1 MGYTKSNP
9 KKKTNNKNKNTKT
22 KQNKTYWLHLGRVS
36 LLKGDDMFDGQGW
49 PLFGP
54 PVIFTPT
61 CAACITSYVQ
71 NPFNFEPYILPS
83 GPREICLGP
92 KYNFQ
97 SFKSPFKWEKRGEE
111 EGRRRKKK
119 KEEEEEEFKA
129 FAMIK
134 KMNQYISPS
143 PGSTTC
149 KTTYNNWIDA

>member
-1 MGYTKSNP
+1 
-9 KKKTNNKNKNTKT
+9 
-22 KQNKTYWLHLGRVS
+22 
-36 LLKGDDMFDGQGW
+36 MFGGQGW
-49 PLFGP
+49 PLFDP

-71 NPFNFEPYILPS
+71 NPFNFEPNILPS

-97 SFKSPFKWEKRGEE
+97 SFKSPFKWWKKRGEE
-111 EGRRRKKK
+111 EEGRRRRKKK
-119 KEEEEEEFKA
+119 KEEEEEEELKA

-134 KMNQYISPS
+134 KMNQYISTS
-143 PGSTTC
+143 LGSTTC

>member
-1 MGYTKSNP
+1 
-9 KKKTNNKNKNTKT
+9 
-22 KQNKTYWLHLGRVS
+22 
-36 LLKGDDMFDGQGW
+36 MFGGQGW
-49 PLFGP
+49 PLYDP

-71 NPFNFEPYILPS
+71 NPFNFEPNILPS

-97 SFKSPFKWEKRGEE
+97 SFKSPFKWGKNEE
-111 EGRRRKKK
+111 KK
-119 KEEEEEEFKA
+119 KEEEEEREEEEELKA

-134 KMNQYISPS
+134 KMNQFISTS

-149 KTTYNNWIDA
+149 KTTYNNWIDP

>member
-1 MGYTKSNP
+1 
-9 KKKTNNKNKNTKT
+9 
-22 KQNKTYWLHLGRVS
+22 
-36 LLKGDDMFDGQGW
+36 MFGGQGW

-61 CAACITSYVQ
+61 CGACITSYVQ
-71 NPFNFEPYILPS
+71 NPFTFEPNILPS

-97 SFKSPFKWEKRGEE
+97 SFKSPFKWWKKED
-111 EGRRRKKK
+111 KKK
-119 KEEEEEEFKA
+119 KEEEEEGEEEGEELKA

-134 KMNQYISPS
+134 KMNQYISTS

>member
-1 MGYTKSNP
+1 
-9 KKKTNNKNKNTKT
+9 
-22 KQNKTYWLHLGRVS
+22 
-36 LLKGDDMFDGQGW
+36 MFGGQGW

-71 NPFNFEPYILPS
+71 NPFKFEPNILPS

-97 SFKSPFKWEKRGEE
+97 SFKSPFKWWKKEE
-111 EGRRRKKK
+111 KKK
-119 KEEEEEEFKA
+119 KEEEEEEEELKA

-134 KMNQYISPS
+134 KMNQYISTS

-149 KTTYNNWIDA
+149 KNYLQ

>member
-1 MGYTKSNP
+1 
-9 KKKTNNKNKNTKT
+9 
-22 KQNKTYWLHLGRVS
+22 
-36 LLKGDDMFDGQGW
+36 MFGGQGW

-71 NPFNFEPYILPS
+71 NPFNFEPNILPS

-97 SFKSPFKWEKRGEE
+97 SFKSPFKWWKKRRR
-111 EGRRRKKK
+111 RRRKKK
-119 KEEEEEEFKA
+119 KEEEEEGGEEEEELKA

-134 KMNQYISPS
+134 KMNQYISTS